1 MYAALCGTEPSCY
14 KPPMHERS
22 PRWLKPFVD
31 YSPLAAFFAVYL
43 AAGLFAATAA
53 LMAVTAVAVGLSLAI
68 ERRVPVMPVITAAV
82 VMVFGG
88 LTLWLNDE
96 RFIKM
101 KPTIVQALFSVVLFG
116 GLLLGKPLL
125 KPLLHTAWRLT
136 DRGWY
141 LITLRFAIF
150 FAAMA
155 VLNEIVWRSFST
167 DVWVN
172 FKIFGILALTFVF
185 TAFQVPL
192 ITRHQIPDKPE
203 PSDGATRR

>member
-1 MYAALCGTEPSCY
+1 MS
-14 KPPMHERS
+14 ERA
-22 PRWLKPFVD
+22 PGWLKPFVD
-31 YSPLAAFFAVYL
+31 YSPLVAFFAAYL

-53 LMAVTAVAVGLSLAI
+53 LMAVTVVAVGLSLAI
-68 ERRVPVMPVITAAV
+68 ERRLPIMPVVTAAV

-101 KPTIVQALFSVVLFG
+101 KPTIVQALFSLVLFG
-116 GLLLGKPLL
+116 GLLFGRPLL
-125 KPLLHTAWRLT
+125 KPLLKSAWQLT

-141 LITLRFAIF
+141 IITVRFALF

-155 VLNEIVWRSFST
+155 ILNEIVWRSFST

-185 TAFQVPL
+185 TAFQVPV
-192 ITRHQIPDKPE
+192 ITRHQIPE
-203 PSDGATRR
+203 PVNPSEGADSQ

>member
-1 MYAALCGTEPSCY
+1 MS
-14 KPPMHERS
+14 ERA
-22 PRWLKPFVD
+22 PGWLKPFVD
-31 YSPLAAFFAVYL
+31 YSPLVAFFAAYL

-53 LMAVTAVAVGLSLAI
+53 LMAVTVVAVGLSLAI
-68 ERRVPVMPVITAAV
+68 ERRLPIMPVVTAAV

-101 KPTIVQALFSVVLFG
+101 KPTIVQALFSLVLFG
-116 GLLLGKPLL
+116 GLLFGRPLL
-125 KPLLHTAWRLT
+125 KPLLKSAWQLT

-141 LITLRFAIF
+141 VITLRFALF

-155 VLNEIVWRSFST
+155 ILNEIVWRSFST

-185 TAFQVPL
+185 TAFQVPV
-192 ITRHQIPDKPE
+192 ITRHQVPE
-203 PSDGATRR
+203 TANRSEGADSQ

>member
-1 MYAALCGTEPSCY
+1 MS
-14 KPPMHERS
+14 ERA
-22 PRWLKPFVD
+22 PAWLKPIVD

-53 LMAVTAVAVGLSLAI
+53 LMAVTVVAVALSLAI
-68 ERRVPVMPVITAAV
+68 ERRVPIMPVITAAV

-101 KPTIVQALFSVVLFG
+101 KPTIVQALFSLVLFG
-116 GLLLGKPLL
+116 GLIFRRPLL
-125 KPLLHTAWRLT
+125 KPLLQSAWRLT
-136 DRGWY
+136 DRGWF

-150 FAAMA
+150 FAVMA
-155 VLNEIVWRSFST
+155 VLNEIVWRSVST
-167 DVWVN
+167 GVWVN

-192 ITRHQIPDKPE
+192 ITRHQIPDTPA
-203 PSDGATRR
+203 PTPADGADSR

>member
-1 MYAALCGTEPSCY
+1 MS
-14 KPPMHERS
+14 ERA
-22 PRWLKPFVD
+22 PGWLKPFVD
-31 YSPLAAFFAVYL
+31 YSPLVAFFAAYL

-53 LMAVTAVAVGLSLAI
+53 LMAVTVVAVGLSLAI
-68 ERRVPVMPVITAAV
+68 ERRLPIMPVVTAAV

-101 KPTIVQALFSVVLFG
+101 KPTIVQALFSLVLFG
-116 GLLLGKPLL
+116 GLLFGRPLL
-125 KPLLHTAWRLT
+125 KPLLKSAWRLT

-141 LITLRFAIF
+141 VITLRFALF

-155 VLNEIVWRSFST
+155 ILNEIVWRSFST

-185 TAFQVPL
+185 TAFQVPV
-192 ITRHQIPDKPE
+192 ITRHQIPE
-203 PSDGATRR
+203 PVNPSEGADSQ

>member
-1 MYAALCGTEPSCY
+1 MS
-14 KPPMHERS
+14 ERA
-22 PRWLKPFVD
+22 PGWLKPFVD
-31 YSPLAAFFAVYL
+31 YSPLVAFFAAYL

-53 LMAVTAVAVGLSLAI
+53 LMAVTVVAVGLSLAI
-68 ERRVPVMPVITAAV
+68 ERRLPIMPVVTAAV

-101 KPTIVQALFSVVLFG
+101 KPTIVQALFSLVLFG
-116 GLLLGKPLL
+116 GLLFGRPLL
-125 KPLLHTAWRLT
+125 KPLLKSAWQLT

-141 LITLRFAIF
+141 VITLRFALF

-155 VLNEIVWRSFST
+155 ILNEIVWRSFST

-185 TAFQVPL
+185 TAFQVPV
-192 ITRHQIPDKPE
+192 ITRHQIPE
-203 PSDGATRR
+203 TANRSEGADSQ

>member
-1 MYAALCGTEPSCY
+1 MS
-14 KPPMHERS
+14 ERA
-22 PRWLKPFVD
+22 PGWLKPFVD
-31 YSPLAAFFAVYL
+31 YSPLVAFFAVYL
-43 AAGLFAATAA
+43 AAGLIPATIA
-53 LMAVTAVAVGLSLAI
+53 LMAVTVVAVILSLAI
-68 ERRVPVMPVITAAV
+68 ERRLPVMPVITAAV

-88 LTLWLNDE
+88 LTVWLNDE

-101 KPTIVQALFSVVLFG
+101 KPTIVQALFALVLFG

-125 KPLLHTAWRLT
+125 KPLLQSAWRLT
-136 DRGWY
+136 DRGWF

-150 FAAMA
+150 FAVMA

-192 ITRHQIPDKPE
+192 ITRHQMPDE
-203 PSDGATRR
+203 PKAADSADSC